1 MNHTMNQN
9 ELQQLYSVMF
19 TDYPDV
25 VSIPQLCKML
35 GGISVK
41 TAYKLIQNGQIP
53 AFIIGRAYRIPKLGV
68 VQFLNAPKNPF
79 VKLS

>member
-53 AFIIGRAYRIPKLGV
+53 AFIIG
-68 VQFLNAPKNPF
+68 
-79 VKLS
+79 